1 MIADVIAAVIADVI
15 AAVIW
20 IRVRRLV
27 GEEVHMLPVA
37 GGGGGGRSGGGEG
50 GRRGGA
56 RAECVDG
63 DGAEACA
70 EGVLHLR
77 ERAECQHVCD
87 VGMPRMGTG
96 EYHCIDVVVRV
107 PILMV
112 QIVPI
117 QMVQIV
123 LS

>member
-1 MIADVIAAVIADVI
+1 MKIVCSL
-15 AAVIW
+15 W
-20 IRVRRLV
+20 I
-27 GEEVHMLPVA
+27 
-37 GGGGGGRSGGGEG
+37 STWSG

-56 RAECVDG
+56 RAEGVDG

-77 ERAECQHVCD
+77 KRAEGQHSCD